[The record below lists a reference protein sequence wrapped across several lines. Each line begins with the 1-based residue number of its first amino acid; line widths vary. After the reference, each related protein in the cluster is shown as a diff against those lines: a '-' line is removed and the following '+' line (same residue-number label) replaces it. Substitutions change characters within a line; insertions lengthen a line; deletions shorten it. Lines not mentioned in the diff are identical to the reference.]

1 MIKEIFK
8 KEIYRIITDEKEYNQ
23 YTRYS
28 EGNWT
33 VTIGESDEPVYDCEK
48 LEIEFKKIMKNE
60 TNI

>member
-1 MIKEIFK
+1 MIKEITK
-8 KEIYRIITDEKEYNQ
+8 KEIYKVITDEEYNQ

-28 EGNWT
+28 ANCWT
-33 VTIGESDEPVYDCEK
+33 VTIGESDEPVYDCEE